1 LARAG
6 DDQYDFEHVSLN
18 RRNSDESLQLI
29 TSILHELLPT
39 LHPHPFLFFYL
50 VPISVAV
57 VAAVATAAAVVV
69 VEAAAAAEPVLV

>member
-1 LARAG
+1 MARAG
-6 DDQYDFEHVSLN
+6 DDQYEFEHVSFN

-39 LHPHPFLFFYL
+39 LHPHPFHFLL